1 MLKLP
6 GFYKMSKEQQCAVT
20 HGEGP
25 ALVVAGPGSGK
36 TFTIT
41 HRILYLICEMGI
53 APQDIYVITF
63 TRDAA
68 LSMNK
73 RYQKILSGMEVPG
86 NLNAVHFGT
95 FHSFFYQ
102 IIRSHPKY
110 KTYEPIS
117 ATAKGA
123 VLFRVLEK
131 CGKEMPHGKELQS
144 LFADISYYKNTG
156 DLPKGWEEDFTELV
170 EAYDAEKDGV
180 KMLDYDDMLTLCYK
194 LLSEDE
200 ELRRHWQ
207 EQIGYLL
214 VDEFQDTNIVQY
226 RVMKLLAGNRANVCV
241 VGDDDQ
247 AIYGFR
253 GSDPGIMKKFLEDFP
268 KAVLHRLGT
277 NFRCAEAVVKA
288 SSALISHNNKRLSKD
303 LRAVLQGGQ
312 VRVREFESNR
322 QMTCQC
328 MEELKMLSQ
337 EELEDTAILF
347 RTNMRMSLFIT
358 ELIKERIPFRTK
370 EKMVSVYEHF
380 VVRDMM
386 DYLRAAYGNRERGLF
401 LRILNKP
408 RTHVGREALL
418 SEQVDFEEIKRF
430 YGKGGCGNAVALRDA
445 ERVQKGLENVR
456 KLKFSLGIDFI
467 RHYFGYDTYLRRKA
481 AGDME
486 LYEQWIE
493 LLEWLKEDG
502 KSFSTLEDWLRFQAE
517 YIAKSGKRK
526 EEEKNGVNIMTLH
539 GCKGLEFTNVYI
551 MYVNEGNIPAIR
563 RGEKEQEE
571 NIEEERRLLYVGMTR
586 AKKVLHILCVKS
598 TQKNARPPSRFI
610 KELVD

>member
-1 MLKLP
+1 MLKAC
-6 GFYKMSKEQQCAVT
+6 GFDRMSKEQQRAVT

-63 TRDAA
+63 TKDAA

-117 ATAKGA
+117 TSAKGA

-131 CGKEMPHGKELQS
+131 CGKEMPQGKELQN

-156 DLPKGWEEDFTELV
+156 ILPNGREKDFTELV
-170 EAYDAEKDGV
+170 KVYDAEKERV
-180 KMLDYDDMLTLCYK
+180 KLLDFDDMLTLCYK
-194 LLSEDE
+194 LLSEDQA
-200 ELRRHWQ
+200 LKRHWQ

-226 RVMKLLAGNRANVCV
+226 RVMKLLVGDGANVCV

-253 GSDPGIMKKFLEDFP
+253 GSSPGIMKQFLEDYP
-268 KAVLHRLGT
+268 HAASYRLGT
-277 NFRCAEAVVKA
+277 NFRCADAVVKA
-288 SSALISHNNKRLSKD
+288 SAALISKNKKRLSKD
-303 LRAVLQGGQ
+303 LRAVLPEGE
-312 VRVREFESNR
+312 VKVREFESHR
-322 QMTCQC
+322 QMTRQC
-328 MEELKMLSQ
+328 MEELKMLPQ
-337 EELEDTAILF
+337 GELEDTAIFF
-347 RTNMRMSLFIT
+347 RTNMRMSLFVT
-358 ELIKERIPFRTK
+358 ELIKERVPFRTK

-380 VVRDMM
+380 VVKDIM
-386 DYLRAAYGNRERGLF
+386 DYFRAAYGNRERGLF

-408 RTHVGREALL
+408 RTHIGREALL
-418 SEQVDFEEIKRF
+418 SRQVDFEEIKRF
-430 YGKGGCGNAVALRDA
+430 YGKGGCGNLEALRDT
-445 ERVQKGLENVR
+445 ERLQKGLENIR

-486 LYEQWIE
+486 VYEQWLE

-502 KSFSTLEDWLRFQAE
+502 KSFATLEEWLKFQTE
-517 YIAKSGKRK
+517 YIAKAGKAK
-526 EEEKNGVNIMTLH
+526 EEERNGVNIMTLH
-539 GCKGLEFTNVYI
+539 GCKGLEFTKVYI
-551 MYVNEGNIPAIR
+551 MFVNEGNIPAIR
-563 RGEKEQEE
+563 KGEKETAE
-571 NIEEERRLLYVGMTR
+571 NIEEERRLFYVGMTR
-586 AKKVLHILCVKS
+586 AKKVLNILCVK
-598 TQKNARPPSRFI
+598 NAQEHSRPPSRFI